1 MTFLQVLAGLA
12 LLQVVKLQ
20 EEEKMNVSTCTL
32 STGCAA
38 VVLRFTKC

>member
-1 MTFLQVLAGLA
+1 MTFLQVLVTLA

-20 EEEKMNVSTCTL
+20 EEGKMNVSTL

-38 VVLRFTKC
+38 VVLLFTKCHI